1 MKSKRKPPP
10 PQFELPQA
18 EEVFNLRTEPTING
32 ERLRREAEA
41 ITLAKQQQDQQQQ
54 NLL

>member
-1 MKSKRKPPP
+1 MKAKPKI

-18 EEVFNLRTEPTING
+18 ETVFNLAPETATDG

-41 ITLAKQQQDQQQQ
+41 KAQAQLQQDQKQP

>member
-18 EEVFNLRTEPTING
+18 ESVFNLASDTTTDG

-41 ITLAKQQQDQQQQ
+41 IALAKQQQDRQQQ